1 MFVFFKFAT
10 IHIYSG
16 VLYPNTISYNNFC
29 IDGTMPEAVI
39 DPLAQS
45 QASYEASA
53 QPPSHHGWILL
64 CVFTKLNFAPK
75 LFGGHV
81 FVPTK

>member
-1 MFVFFKFAT
+1 
-10 IHIYSG
+10 
-16 VLYPNTISYNNFC
+16 
-29 IDGTMPEAVI
+29 MPEAVI